1 MYGHPS
7 EYTLRP
13 RAHYGGSVMRS
24 GLRAVLI
31 AVVVG
36 VAAAALWFAL
46 LQVRVRQEGDRFD
59 FVRWEAQAL
68 PNRAVY
74 LLGRPWRSEP
84 SPDEAIER
92 YFELSDRA
100 TPEAARLE
108 GTVESAIESRVSA
121 VLHDAG
127 IGWPLPGQ
135 LPPVDIELASSP
147 RILVVSPR
155 SRIERLQ
162 AEPLRPDLDRSAA
175 QAIEASEER
184 SSDRSALVVPSGGI
198 ATYPAIVAIGDSYR
212 DTVSASAHE
221 WTHHYLSLYPLGL
234 AYFTSDEART
244 INETVADIVGDA
256 VATSVLTRF
265 GDPTQP
271 PTPTLSASPR
281 VDLVTTLR
289 DLRIEVDA
297 MLAQGRIDDAER
309 RMEAVRLDLASKGVN
324 IRRINQAYFA
334 WYGTYAARPESTDP
348 LGGQLRAVLQRSG
361 SLRAFV
367 SAIREVRTRADVARL
382 ANR

>member
-1 MYGHPS
+1 
-7 EYTLRP
+7 
-13 RAHYGGSVMRS
+13 MRS
-24 GLRAVLI
+24 SLRAVLM

-36 VAAAALWFAL
+36 VAGAALWFML

-84 SPDEAIER
+84 GADAAIAR
-92 YFELSDRA
+92 YFALADRT
-100 TPEAARLE
+100 TPEAAQLE
-108 GTVESAIESRVSA
+108 GPVESAIESRVSA
-121 VLHDAG
+121 VLHDASV
-127 IGWPLPGQ
+127 GWPLPGQ
-135 LPPVDIELASSP
+135 FPPVDIELASSP

-162 AEPLRPDLDRSAA
+162 AEPLRPDLDRNAA
-175 QAIEASEER
+175 QAIEATEER
-184 SSDRSALVVPSGGI
+184 TPDRSALVVPSGGI

-244 INETVADIVGDA
+244 INETVADIVGDT
-256 VATSVLTRF
+256 VATSVLARF
-265 GDPTQP
+265 GDPTKP
-271 PTPTLSASPR
+271 PASSAPPR

-297 MLAQGRIDDAER
+297 LLAQGRVDDAER

-348 LGGQLRAVLQRSG
+348 LGGQLRAVLQRAG

-367 SAIREVRTRADVARL
+367 NAVREVRTRADVARL
-382 ANR
+382 AGS